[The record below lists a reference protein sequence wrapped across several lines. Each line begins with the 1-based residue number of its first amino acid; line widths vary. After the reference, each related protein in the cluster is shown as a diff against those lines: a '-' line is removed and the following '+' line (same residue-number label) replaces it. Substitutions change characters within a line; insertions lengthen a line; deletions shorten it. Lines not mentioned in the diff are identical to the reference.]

1 MGSSP
6 QRTSHTGCVGRRLR
20 GADAHADRV
29 LQVTAEGLDPHT
41 TPVSQIMT
49 RNPMV
54 TRDTTS
60 ATEALELMVSKHF
73 RHLVSPPPRARPPP
87 AR

>member
-1 MGSSP
+1 M
-6 QRTSHTGCVGRRLR
+6 RMLTGC
-20 GADAHADRV
+20 

-73 RHLVSPPPRARPPP
+73 RHLVSPHVPCPPRAR
-87 AR
+87 

>member
-1 MGSSP
+1 MVSSP
-6 QRTSHTGCVGRRLR
+6 RRIWRIVYVMKFHSQRSARSRR
-20 GADAHADRV
+20 G
-29 LQVTAEGLDPHT
+29 QVTAEGLDPHT
-41 TPVSQIMT
+41 THVSTIMT

-73 RHLVSPPPRARPPP
+73 RHLVCFY
-87 AR
+87 